1 MVAVLEMQIKLR
13 QGFGRAI
20 RTENDTCVV
29 AILDER
35 AVPGSRYYSDVISAL
50 SDMERTHSFRKIKQF
65 YRAVK
70 PDRYFWEGRL

>member
-1 MVAVLEMQIKLR
+1 MVAVPDMQIKLR

-29 AILDER
+29 SIIDER
-35 AVPGSRYYSDVISAL
+35 SVPGSHYYSDIISAL
-50 SDMERTHSFRKIKQF
+50 PDMEQTRSFRKIKQF
-65 YRAVK
+65 YRDVK

>member
-1 MVAVLEMQIKLR
+1 MQIKLR

-20 RTENDTCVV
+20 RTETDACAT

-35 AVPGSRYYSDVISAL
+35 AAPGSRYYPDVIAAL
-50 SDMERTHSFRKIKQF
+50 PDMEQTRCFRTIKQF

-70 PDRYFWEGRL
+70 SDKYFREGRL